1 MYNNTLFSKI
11 FVISFLCISFHNTYE
26 AMTLAGAKKKKAA
39 ATKAKLDQ
47 KLKEGANVS
56 NINNIKTFKNDVNKL
71 LKEYEANTNKKQA
84 QQEKKLVETKLK
96 TIVTT
101 YEEKQEEEEKEPESL
116 LKSKSK
122 KKKKKTQTTQTKKG
136 TKKPTK
142 KKTLTTQT
150 QTTETIEEQIQKYVN
165 TNVMSFLK
173 IIDDKFLTMSLPTK
187 NGEYDYGIGTKNYAD
202 ITTLLNRFTDLKEA
216 SEKANET
223 GNIISLKQIAVNI
236 LTKLEECTKYMQNDI
251 PNTIQKWIKQVKE
264 PKFCNDIGQMPS
276 TIDLLASIGSATKIF
291 NMWGHFLGEND
302 RFSNLLEIAFD
313 KNEKKMKTFLYKNTI
328 DCFVNA
334 IDSITEKLPTII
346 GIGVVA

>member
-187 NGEYDYGIGTKNYAD
+187 NGEYDYGIGT
-202 ITTLLNRFTDLKEA
+202 
-216 SEKANET
+216 
-223 GNIISLKQIAVNI
+223 
-236 LTKLEECTKYMQNDI
+236 
-251 PNTIQKWIKQVKE
+251 
-264 PKFCNDIGQMPS
+264 
-276 TIDLLASIGSATKIF
+276 
-291 NMWGHFLGEND
+291 
-302 RFSNLLEIAFD
+302 
-313 KNEKKMKTFLYKNTI
+313 
-328 DCFVNA
+328 
-334 IDSITEKLPTII
+334 
-346 GIGVVA
+346 